1 MISGGVCHMR
11 IHYKH
16 IIWLAVCSD
25 AIGTKNCKTARMSIM
40 ALVVA
45 CMKPLHCEGLQTAIM
60 AGNFIYMRVD

>member
-11 IHYKH
+11 IHYEH

-25 AIGTKNCKTARMSIM
+25 AIGAKNCKTAQMSIM

-45 CMKPLHCEGLQTAIM
+45 WMKPLHCEGSKMTVM
-60 AGNFIYMRVD
+60 AGNFIYV